1 MKRFLIVS
9 AALLAPIFNM
19 SASAEDVEVD
29 VELMLAVD
37 VSYSMGPKE
46 LELQRRGYAE
56 ALASPEVI
64 QAIRTGYY
72 QKVAVTYVEWSG
84 QYDQRVIVDWT
95 LVQNEDDLASFAAT
109 LTARFDDS
117 LRRTS
122 ISGIMDYAPI
132 DFRTNGFEG
141 ERKVIDISG
150 DGPNNQGR
158 RVQVARD
165 ELIAAGYV
173 INGLPL
179 MTQDLERDNPF
190 FDLVDL
196 DLYYEACVIGGPLS
210 FVVPVKSWK
219 EFPAAVRRKLVL
231 ELAGRVPTPDVI
243 PAAWTGQTDNG
254 YDCLIG
260 EKIWQE
266 FLRRNP
272 AFQGF
277 P

>member
-1 MKRFLIVS
+1 MKRLLTLFTALVATS
-9 AALLAPIFNM
+9 AL
-19 SASAEDVEVD
+19 AEDIAVD

-56 ALASPEVI
+56 ALTSPEII

-72 QKVAVTYVEWSG
+72 QKVAITYVEWSG

-95 LVQNEDDLASFAAT
+95 LVEDEADLATFAAT

-122 ISGIMDYAPI
+122 ISGVMDYAPI
-132 DFRTNGFEG
+132 DFRTNGFAA

-158 RVQVARD
+158 PVQTARD
-165 ELIAAGYV
+165 ELIADGYI

-179 MTQDLERDNPF
+179 MTQDRERDNPF
-190 FDLVDL
+190 FDLIDL

-210 FVVPVKSWK
+210 FVVPVKSWR

-231 ELAGRVPTPDVI
+231 ELAGRAPEPRVI
-243 PAAWTGQTDNG
+243 PAAWSGKTEGG

-260 EKIWQE
+260 EKIWEE

-272 AFQGF
+272 GLGGF

>member
-1 MKRFLIVS
+1 MKRLLTLLV
-9 AALLAPIFNM
+9 ALFAIP
-19 SASAEDVEVD
+19 ASAEDIAVD
-29 VELMLAVD
+29 IELMLAVD
-37 VSYSMGPKE
+37 VSYSMGPRE

-56 ALASPEVI
+56 ALTSPEI
-64 QAIRTGYY
+64 MQAIKTGYY

-84 QYDQRVIVDWT
+84 DYDQRVIADWA
-95 LVQNEDDLASFAAT
+95 LIENEDDLAAFAGT

-122 ISGIMDYAPI
+122 ISGVMDYAPI
-132 DFRTNGFEG
+132 DFRTNGFAG
-141 ERKVIDISG
+141 ERRVIDISG

-158 RVQVARD
+158 PVVIARD
-165 ELIAAGYV
+165 ELIADGFV

-179 MTQDLERDNPF
+179 MTQGRERDNPF
-190 FDLVDL
+190 FDLIDL
-196 DLYYEACVIGGPLS
+196 DLYYKACVIGGPLS

-231 ELAGRVPTPDVI
+231 ELAGRVPSPKVV
-243 PAAWTGQTDNG
+243 PAAWSGKTDTG

-272 AFQGF
+272 GLRGF

>member
-1 MKRFLIVS
+1 MMR
-9 AALLAPIFNM
+9 LLTLFTVLFAV
-19 SASAEDVEVD
+19 SASAEDIDVD

-56 ALASPEVI
+56 ALTSPEI
-64 QAIRTGYY
+64 MQAIRTGYY
-72 QKVAVTYVEWSG
+72 QKVAITYVEWSG

-95 LVQNEDDLASFAAT
+95 LVENEADLSAFAAT

-122 ISGIMDYAPI
+122 ISGVMDFAPI
-132 DFRTNGFEG
+132 DFRTNGFVG

-158 RVQVARD
+158 GVQTARD
-165 ELIAAGYV
+165 ELIADGFV

-179 MTQDLERDNPF
+179 MTQDRERDNPF
-190 FDLVDL
+190 FDLIDL

-231 ELAGRVPTPDVI
+231 ELAGRAPQPRII
-243 PAAWTGQTDNG
+243 PAAWSGQTADG

-260 EKIWQE
+260 EKIWEE

-272 AFQGF
+272 GLRGF

>member
-1 MKRFLIVS
+1 MMRFLIPFMAFF
-9 AALLAPIFNM
+9 AA
-19 SASAEDVEVD
+19 SASADDIDVD

-37 VSYSMGPKE
+37 VSYSMGPRE

-56 ALASPEVI
+56 ALTAPEVM

-95 LVQNEDDLASFAAT
+95 LIEAKDDLAAFAAA

-122 ISGIMDYAPI
+122 ISGVMDYAPI
-132 DFRTNGFEG
+132 DFRTNGFAA

-158 RVQVARD
+158 GVQEARD
-165 ELIAAGYV
+165 ELIADGFV

-179 MTQDLERDNPF
+179 MTQDRERDNPF
-190 FDLVDL
+190 FDLIDL

-231 ELAGRVPTPDVI
+231 ELAGRAPEPSII
-243 PAAWTGQTDNG
+243 PAAWSGQTADG

-260 EKIWQE
+260 EKIWEE

-272 AFQGF
+272 GLRGF

>member
-1 MKRFLIVS
+1 MKRLLP
-9 AALLAPIFNM
+9 LLATLF
-19 SASAEDVEVD
+19 ASPAVAEDIAVD

-37 VSYSMGPKE
+37 VSYSMGPGE

-56 ALASPEVI
+56 ALTSPEII

-84 QYDQRVIVDWT
+84 DYDQRVIVDWT
-95 LVQNEDDLASFAAT
+95 LVESEADLSSFAAT

-122 ISGIMDYAPI
+122 ISGVMDYAPI
-132 DFRTNGFEG
+132 DFRTNGFSA

-158 RVQVARD
+158 PVEVARD
-165 ELIAAGYV
+165 ELIAAGFV

-210 FVVPVKSWK
+210 FVVPVESWK

-231 ELAGRVPTPDVI
+231 ELAGRAPASKIV
-243 PAAWTGQTDNG
+243 PAAWTGKTDNG

-272 AFQGF
+272 GLRGF

>member
-1 MKRFLIVS
+1 MKRFLTLLT
-9 AALLAPIFNM
+9 ALFAM
-19 SASAEDVEVD
+19 SASAEDIAVD

-56 ALASPEVI
+56 ALTSPEI
-64 QAIRTGYY
+64 MQAIKTGYY
-72 QKVAVTYVEWSG
+72 QKVAMTYVEWSG

-95 LVQNEDDLASFAAT
+95 LVETEDDLAAFAAT

-122 ISGIMDYAPI
+122 ISGVMDYAPI
-132 DFRTNGFEG
+132 DFRTNGFAA

-158 RVQVARD
+158 GVLVARD
-165 ELIAAGYV
+165 ELIADGFV

-179 MTQDLERDNPF
+179 MTQDRERDNPF
-190 FDLVDL
+190 FDLIDL

-231 ELAGRVPTPDVI
+231 ELAGRAPEPRII
-243 PAAWTGQTDNG
+243 PAAWSGQTADG

-260 EKIWQE
+260 EKIWEE

-272 AFQGF
+272 GLRGF